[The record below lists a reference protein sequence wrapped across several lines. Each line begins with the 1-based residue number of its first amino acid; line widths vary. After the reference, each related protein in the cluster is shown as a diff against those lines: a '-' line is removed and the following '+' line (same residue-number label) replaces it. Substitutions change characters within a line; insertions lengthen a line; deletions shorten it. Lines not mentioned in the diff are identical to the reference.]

1 MTIEMET
8 RIRREVH
15 GSQDKIINELKRE
28 LERISKEN
36 DIKIKDLEATIR
48 RNESIIDERNE
59 D

>member
-1 MTIEMET
+1 MET